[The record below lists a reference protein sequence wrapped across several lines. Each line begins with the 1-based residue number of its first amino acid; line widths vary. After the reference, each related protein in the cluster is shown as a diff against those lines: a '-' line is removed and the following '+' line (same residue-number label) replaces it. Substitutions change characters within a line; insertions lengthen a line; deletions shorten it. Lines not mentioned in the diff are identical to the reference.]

1 MNFKQIMIA
10 QAGALGLVAGSHMA
24 ETDGDTF
31 SKLNTKL
38 QSGLIQGVYEQL
50 AVKVSLPCPDF
61 YASFPTKL
69 ANLHLKL
76 GGLTGEL
83 DDDEKLNRSKCITRL
98 AKWNENFE
106 KDVDIQLDRLKK
118 NMKFIVPPVIG
129 RNSLEVSTRTNKRA
143 RLSAQALILKNRREK
158 RNKKQVKLSGI
169 GEQSGAAKRM
179 RGHSDN
185 MFLKYKRMK
194 GQSMFYTA

>member
-1 MNFKQIMIA
+1 MLKFVMEAKKLKLFFGSVELDELELHGQLTRNRENWANFKQIMIA

-76 GGLTGEL
+76 GGRTGEL
-83 DDDEKLNRSKCITRL
+83 DDDEKLKRSKCITRL
-98 AKWNENFE
+98 GKWNENFE
-106 KDVDIQLDRLKK
+106 KDV
-118 NMKFIVPPVIG
+118 
-129 RNSLEVSTRTNKRA
+129 T
-143 RLSAQALILKNRREK
+143 
-158 RNKKQVKLSGI
+158 
-169 GEQSGAAKRM
+169 
-179 RGHSDN
+179 
-185 MFLKYKRMK
+185 
-194 GQSMFYTA
+194 